1 MAALGSATFVVGKK
15 ARSGALL
22 FYMWQF
28 CLSAW
33 RSGFRSRSVH
43 AILVLGVLL
52 VGVAFLSASF
62 SPRQPKTVAL
72 DVGLSGMRFSLVL
85 FALFWVQELVGREVE
100 RRTVMYALSY
110 PVSRGSYIIG
120 RYLGILGLL
129 ALAALLLGMLLWL
142 TTLSIGGEDYEQGF
156 RLGLGWPFWITVFG
170 VWVDAALVAAFAL
183 WIASLSTV
191 PMLPVALG
199 VAFAVA
205 GKSLGAVIDYLARGA
220 DNDPDFVSRFN
231 PLIES
236 VQWVLP
242 DMSRL
247 DWRVWPMYELFPGF
261 PAIGLGLLMA
271 AGYAVVML
279 ALAVI
284 TFSRREFS

>member
-1 MAALGSATFVVGKK
+1 M
-15 ARSGALL
+15 
-22 FYMWQF
+22 
-28 CLSAW
+28 
-33 RSGFRSRSVH
+33 H

-100 RRTVMYALSY
+100 KRTVMYALSY
-110 PVSRGSYIIG
+110 PVSRAAYIIG

-129 ALAALLLGMLLWL
+129 ALASLLLGLLLWL
-142 TTLSIGGEDYEQGF
+142 TALTVGGVYEQGF
-156 RLGLGWPFWITVFG
+156 RLGLGWPFWITVLG

-199 VAFAVA
+199 AAFAVA

-220 DNDPDFVSRFN
+220 DSDPEFVSRFT
-231 PLIES
+231 PLIET

-242 DMSRL
+242 DLSRL
-247 DWRVWPMYELFPGF
+247 DWRVWPMYDLFPGF
-261 PAIGLGLLMA
+261 PAMGLGVLMA
-271 AGYAVVML
+271 TSYSAVML
-279 ALAVI
+279 VLAVR

>member
-1 MAALGSATFVVGKK
+1 
-15 ARSGALL
+15 
-22 FYMWQF
+22 MWQF

-43 AILVLGVLL
+43 AILILGVLL
-52 VGVAFLSASF
+52 VGVAYLSASF

-100 RRTVMYALSY
+100 RRTVLYALSY
-110 PVSRGSYIIG
+110 PVSRGAYIVG

-142 TTLSIGGEDYEQGF
+142 VTLSAGGGYEQGAS
-156 RLGLGWPFWITVFG
+156 LGLGLPFWTTVFG
-170 VWVDAALVAAFAL
+170 VWVDAALCAAFAL

-199 VAFAVA
+199 VAFAVG
-205 GKSLGAVIDYLARGA
+205 GKSLGAVIQYLGRGA
-220 DNDPDFVSRFN
+220 DGDVDLVARYA
-231 PLIES
+231 PLIDTI
-236 VQWVLP
+236 QWFLP
-242 DMSRL
+242 DLSRL
-247 DWRVWPMYELFPGF
+247 DWRVWPMYGLFPGW
-261 PAIGLGLLMA
+261 PAITLGLAMAVGYSILMLVM
-271 AGYAVVML
+271 AVL
-279 ALAVI
+279 

>member
-1 MAALGSATFVVGKK
+1 M
-15 ARSGALL
+15 
-22 FYMWQF
+22 
-28 CLSAW
+28 
-33 RSGFRSRSVH
+33 H
-43 AILVLGVLL
+43 AILILGVLL
-52 VGVAFLSASF
+52 VGVAYLSASF

-142 TTLSIGGEDYEQGF
+142 ATLLVAGGYQQGF
-156 RLGLGWPFWITVFG
+156 RLGLGLPFWTTVFG
-170 VWVDAALVAAFAL
+170 IWVDAALVAAFAL

-199 VAFAVA
+199 IAFAVS

-220 DNDPDFVSRFN
+220 DGDPGFVSRFST
-231 PLIES
+231 LIET

-242 DMSRL
+242 DLSRL

-271 AGYAVVML
+271 AGYLVLLL
-279 ALAVI
+279 ALAVSI
-284 TFSRREFS
+284 FSRREFS

>member
-1 MAALGSATFVVGKK
+1 M
-15 ARSGALL
+15 
-22 FYMWQF
+22 
-28 CLSAW
+28 
-33 RSGFRSRSVH
+33 H
-43 AILVLGVLL
+43 AILALGVLL

-72 DVGLSGMRFSLVL
+72 DIGLSGMRFSLVL

-110 PVSRGSYIIG
+110 PVSRAAYIIG

-129 ALAALLLGMLLWL
+129 ALASLLLGLLVWL
-142 TTLSIGGEDYEQGF
+142 TTLSVGGAYEQGF
-156 RLGLGWPFWITVFG
+156 SLGLGWPFWITAFG

-205 GKSLGAVIDYLARGA
+205 GKSLGAVIQYLGSGA
-220 DNDPDFVSRFN
+220 DGDPEFVARYN
-231 PLIES
+231 PLIET

-242 DMSRL
+242 DLSRL
-247 DWRVWPMYELFPGF
+247 DWRVWPMYELFPGW
-261 PAIGLGLLMA
+261 PAMGLSLLMA
-271 AGYAVVML
+271 AGYSIVMI
-279 ALAVI
+279 ALAVM

>member
-1 MAALGSATFVVGKK
+1 
-15 ARSGALL
+15 
-22 FYMWQF
+22 MWEF

-43 AILVLGVLL
+43 AILILGVLL
-52 VGVAFLSASF
+52 VGVAYLSASF

-110 PVSRGSYIIG
+110 PVSRAAYIIG

-129 ALAALLLGMLLWL
+129 ALAALLLGLLLWL
-142 TTLSIGGEDYEQGF
+142 TTLSVGGAYDQSF
-156 RLGLGWPFWITVFG
+156 RLGLGWPFWLTIFG

-183 WIASLSTV
+183 WVASLSTV

-205 GKSLGAVIDYLARGA
+205 GKSLGAVIEYLGRGG
-220 DNDPDFVSRFN
+220 DGDPEFVARFN
-231 PLIES
+231 PLIEA

-242 DMSRL
+242 DLSRL

-261 PAIGLGLLMA
+261 PAIALGLLMA
-271 AGYAVVML
+271 TGYAAVML
-279 ALAVI
+279 ALAVM

>member
-1 MAALGSATFVVGKK
+1 
-15 ARSGALL
+15 
-22 FYMWQF
+22 MWQF
-28 CLSAW
+28 CLSAL

-43 AILVLGVLL
+43 AIILLGVLL

-120 RYLGILGLL
+120 RYLGVLGLL

-142 TTLSIGGEDYEQGF
+142 TTLTVGGVFEQGF
-156 RLGLGWPFWITVFG
+156 SLGLGWPYWLTVFG
-170 VWVDAALVAAFAL
+170 VWVDAALIAAFAL

-205 GKSLGAVIDYLARGA
+205 GKSLGAVMDYLGRGA
-220 DNDPDFVSRFN
+220 DGDTELVSRFT
-231 PLIES
+231 PLIEN

-242 DMSRL
+242 DLSRL
-247 DWRVWPMYELFPGF
+247 DWRTWPMYDLFPGW

-271 AGYAVVML
+271 VSYAAVML
-279 ALAVI
+279 SLAVF

>member
-1 MAALGSATFVVGKK
+1 
-15 ARSGALL
+15 
-22 FYMWQF
+22 MWPF

-33 RSGFRSRSVH
+33 RSGFRSRSVN

-85 FALFWVQELVGREVE
+85 FALFWVQELVGREIE
-100 RRTVMYALSY
+100 RRTVVYALSY
-110 PVSRGSYIIG
+110 PVSRATYIIG
-120 RYLGILGLL
+120 RYLGIVGLL
-129 ALAALLLGMLLWL
+129 FLAAMLLAMLLWL
-142 TTLSIGGEDYEQGF
+142 TVLSVGGVNEQGF
-156 RLGLGWPFWITVFG
+156 RLGLGLPFWVAVFG
-170 VWVDAALVAAFAL
+170 IWVDAALVAAFSL

-199 VAFAVA
+199 AAFAIG
-205 GKSLGAVIDYLARGA
+205 GKSLGAVIQYLESGA
-220 DNDPDFVSRFN
+220 GNDPEFVARFT
-231 PLIES
+231 PLIDT

-242 DMSRL
+242 DLSRL
-247 DWRVWPMYELFPGF
+247 DWRGWPMYEIYPGF
-261 PAIGLGLLMA
+261 PAIALGLSMA
-271 AGYAVVML
+271 LGYALVMIG
-279 ALAVI
+279 LAVL

>member
-1 MAALGSATFVVGKK
+1 
-15 ARSGALL
+15 
-22 FYMWQF
+22 MWQF

-52 VGVAFLSASF
+52 VGVAYLSASF

-72 DVGLSGMRFSLVL
+72 DVGFSGMRFSLVL
-85 FALFWVQELVGREVE
+85 FALFWVQELVGREIE

-110 PVSRGSYIIG
+110 PVSRGAYIIG
-120 RYLGILGLL
+120 RYIGILGLL

-142 TTLSIGGEDYEQGF
+142 TTLSVGAAYEQSFLVG
-156 RLGLGWPFWITVFG
+156 LGLPFWVNVLGI
-170 VWVDAALVAAFAL
+170 WVDAALVASFAL

-199 VAFAVA
+199 IAFAIA
-205 GKSLGAVIDYLARGA
+205 GKSLGAVIQYLGSGA
-220 DNDPDFVSRFN
+220 GGDLELYSKYN
-231 PLIES
+231 PIIETL
-236 VQWVLP
+236 QWVLP

-261 PAIGLGLLMA
+261 PTIGLGVLMA
-271 AGYAVVML
+271 VGYALMLL
-279 ALAVI
+279 ALAVLS
-284 TFSRREFS
+284 FSRREFS

>member
-1 MAALGSATFVVGKK
+1 
-15 ARSGALL
+15 
-22 FYMWQF
+22 MWEF

-52 VGVAFLSASF
+52 VGVAYLSSSF
-62 SPRQPKTVAL
+62 SPRQPMTVAL

-85 FALFWVQELVGREVE
+85 FALFWVQELVGREIE

-110 PVSRGSYIIG
+110 PVSRGVYIIG

-129 ALAALLLGMLLWL
+129 ALATLLLGMLLWL
-142 TTLSIGGEDYEQGF
+142 TTFFVGVAYEQGF
-156 RLGLGWPFWITVFG
+156 RLALGFPFWVTVFG

-199 VAFAVA
+199 AAFAVA
-205 GKSLGAVIDYLARGA
+205 GKSLGAVIDYLERGA
-220 DNDPDFVSRFN
+220 DNDPLFVSKFT
-231 PLIES
+231 PLIETI
-236 VQWVLP
+236 QWVLP
-242 DMSRL
+242 DLSRL
-247 DWRVWPMYELFPGF
+247 DWRVWPMYDLSPGL
-261 PAIGLGLLMA
+261 PTIALALLMA
-271 AGYAVVML
+271 AGYSIVML
-279 ALAVI
+279 GLAVL